1 LPGCWPA
8 HQNIGWKTQKT
19 LQRKWNKKT
28 KKEKNGEGQEME
40 NPKKE
45 RGKKT
50 ERNKKESFASK
61 NLQDK
66 VLEKLPTCPDLG

>member
-28 KKEKNGEGQEME
+28 KKEKME
-40 NPKKE
+40 KGKKWKIPKKKGGRKQRE
-45 RGKKT
+45 IR
-50 ERNKKESFASK
+50 R
-61 NLQDK
+61 K
-66 VLEKLPTCPDLG
+66 VLQARTYRIKF